1 MLEKTILISLLN
13 TIKNKLILKFY
24 KNISSYYFILG
35 ILFLNGCKS
44 PEKEIVE
51 QNTSDYNILWIVAD
65 DLGTDLGCFG
75 NDLVYTPNLDQLA
88 SESVLYK
95 KMFTVTAV
103 CSPSRS
109 SLITGMYPVTL
120 GLQNH
125 RTRFKKNLPDTILP
139 ITEYF
144 KSAGYFV
151 SNGDGSKNDVKGKMD
166 YNFKTNFNDL
176 YQGTHWSQRAKGQKF
191 FSQAQ
196 VFYPHR
202 PFHPDSLHPV
212 NPDLVKLPPYYP
224 NHPLARKDWALYLET
239 IQHVDESVG
248 KILKQLK
255 EDGLLD
261 KTIIFFFGDQGRPH
275 LRAKQFLYDSGT
287 NTPLIVRF
295 PDGYGAGTVS
305 NELVSN
311 IDISAAT
318 LALAGIEIPKY
329 IQGLDFLS
337 KDYDRSYVFSMR
349 DRRDE
354 TVDRI
359 RAVRSQKFKY
369 IKNYYPDRPFTQYNV
384 YKEMNYPVLPLMHVM
399 FEEGKLNDTQKTF
412 MDLSRPTEELYDL
425 EQDPFEINNLAEN
438 PDYIQ
443 ELKKLRNSLNHWV
456 KKYDLGS
463 YPENQEEIDAAQE
476 EALKRL
482 KTTLQKRG
490 LPENA
495 SYRAHVAYWENKLL
509 NN

>member
-1 MLEKTILISLLN
+1 MTR
-13 TIKNKLILKFY
+13 LILKFD
-24 KNISSYYFILG
+24 KNIKLFLFILG
-35 ILFLNGCKS
+35 IVFLNGCKS
-44 PEKEIVE
+44 TEKEIVRP
-51 QNTSDYNILWIVAD
+51 NTTHYNILWIVAD

-88 SESVLYK
+88 SESILYK

-109 SLITGMYPVTL
+109 GLITGMYPVTL

-125 RTRFKKNLPDTILP
+125 RTRFKKELPDTILP

-144 KSAGYFV
+144 KNAGYFV
-151 SNGDGSKNDVKGKMD
+151 SNGDGRKKGIKGKMD
-166 YNFKTNFNDL
+166 YNFKANFNEL
-176 YQGTHWSQRAKGQKF
+176 YQGTHWSQRTKEQKF

-196 VFYPHR
+196 IFYPHR
-202 PFHPDSLHPV
+202 PFHSDSIHPV

-224 NHPLARKDWALYLET
+224 NHPIARKDWALYLET
-239 IQHVDESVG
+239 IQHVDISVG
-248 KILKQLK
+248 QIMKQLK

-261 KTIIFFFGDQGRPH
+261 NTIIFFFGDQGRPH
-275 LRAKQFLYDSGT
+275 ARAKQFLYDSGT
-287 NTPLIVRF
+287 NTPFMVRF

-311 IDISAAT
+311 IDIPAAT
-318 LALAGIEIPKY
+318 LALAGIERPKY
-329 IQGLDFLS
+329 MQGLNFLS
-337 KDYDRSYVFSMR
+337 KDNDRTYVFSMR

-369 IKNYYPDRPFTQYNV
+369 IKNYYPDRPYTQHNV
-384 YKEMNYPVLPLMHVM
+384 YKEMSYPMLPLMHVM
-399 FEEGKLNDTQKTF
+399 FEEGQLDDAQKIF
-412 MDLSRPTEELYDL
+412 MDSFRPSEELYDL
-425 EQDPFEINNLAEN
+425 ETDPFEINNLATKSEYTLELEKLRDTLN
-438 PDYIQ
+438 QWVNKNDLGIYPEDQAEIDSAQ
-443 ELKKLRNSLNHWV
+443 EQALKTLKK
-456 KKYDLGS
+456 
-463 YPENQEEIDAAQE
+463 
-476 EALKRL
+476 
-482 KTTLQKRG
+482 TLQNRN

-495 SYRAHVAYWENKLL
+495 SYRKHVEYWENKLL